1 MFILIDKPKGITSYD
16 VVDFFKKITGEKRIG
31 HSGTLDPLATGLL
44 IIGIGRE
51 STRKL
56 NRFLKLDK
64 EYEAQFVL
72 GEERAT
78 DDFLGEKRNIRFEK
92 RIPSKKEVLSAL
104 SNFIGEIEQVPPA
117 FSAIKIAGKR
127 AYEEARKGKEVSLK
141 PRKVLI
147 YSIKLVN
154 YKYPDVFIRC
164 RVSSGTYIRSL
175 VRDLG
180 RVLGTGAYVRNL
192 RRTAIGKIKVEDS
205 VSLDK
210 INSRNWKKFVKKYSD
225 LC

>member
-64 EYEAQFVL
+64 EYEAQVVL
-72 GEERAT
+72 GEERTT

-175 VRDLG
+175 ARDFG

-205 VSLDK
+205 VFLDE
-210 INSRNWKKFVKKYSD
+210 INSYNWEKFAKKYSD